1 MRHKIRQLLSIFITG
16 ALLFFLIS
24 PFVQTHTYLKEST
37 FHIQLQWLCSSFGVL
52 LFHRIVYIHPFATLL
67 HGITEKQVSF
77 QTAFTLFY
85 LSNITRYL
93 PGRVWGVV
101 RMLSLSHRFGLSK
114 TATANS
120 FTLHV
125 GIETVIGGIL
135 ALSLF
140 FSKQMQGTI
149 QDVLKKISGHTML
162 WPLAVGGITIST
174 LFLIPT
180 LSTYTRQVVKT
191 FQGMGR
197 FFFEKPFWKRQW
209 LHIIANH
216 LLLWM
221 CQGLAFSLF
230 VRSFVPVRWAH
241 TGIIVACYAFAWIV
255 GFLSFLTPGG
265 LGVRESL
272 LALLLTSYMPTSQ
285 ATLVALLCRLWMLSA
300 EIVLAGIAFS
310 LRRRTLCLS

>member
-1 MRHKIRQLLSIFITG
+1 
-16 ALLFFLIS
+16 
-24 PFVQTHTYLKEST
+24 
-37 FHIQLQWLCSSFGVL
+37 
-52 LFHRIVYIHPFATLL
+52 
-67 HGITEKQVSF
+67 
-77 QTAFTLFY
+77 
-85 LSNITRYL
+85 
-93 PGRVWGVV
+93 
-101 RMLSLSHRFGLSK
+101 MLSLSHRFGLSK

-120 FTLHV
+120 LILHV
-125 GIETVIGGIL
+125 GIETVLGGII
-135 ALSLF
+135 ALSLS
-140 FSKQMQGTI
+140 FSKQMQVTAQGI
-149 QDVLKKISGHTML
+149 LEKMSGHTML
-162 WPLAVGGITIST
+162 WVLAVGGITIST

-180 LSTYTRQVVKT
+180 LSTYTRQAVKA
-191 FQGMGR
+191 FQEIGSS
-197 FFFEKPFWKRQW
+197 FFQNPFCKRQW
-209 LHIIANH
+209 LHIIASH

-241 TGIIVACYAFAWIV
+241 TGVIVACYAFAWIV